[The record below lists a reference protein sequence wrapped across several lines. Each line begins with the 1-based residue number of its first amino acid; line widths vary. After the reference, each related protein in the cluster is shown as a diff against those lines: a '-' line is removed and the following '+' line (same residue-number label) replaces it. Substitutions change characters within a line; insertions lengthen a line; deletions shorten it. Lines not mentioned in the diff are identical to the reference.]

1 MLQAKRFP
9 LRGRPACCA
18 GLFDITKEIAR
29 LNKQREKLE
38 KDLAAV
44 VGRISNGKF
53 MDRAPQKV
61 VAETMQAKEDAEQ
74 KVAAIAQKIEQM
86 TALA

>member
-1 MLQAKRFP
+1 M
-9 LRGRPACCA
+9 
-18 GLFDITKEIAR
+18 
-29 LNKQREKLE
+29 
-38 KDLAAV
+38 
-44 VGRISNGKF
+44 VGRMSNRSF
-53 MDRAPQKV
+53 MDKAPQKV